1 MPLKEGSSDKI
12 VSDNIKKLMDE
23 GRPQKQAIAIA
34 YSNARKAKQVKKSD
48 SIISDDDRYLVNLEF
63 QTQNL
68 DVNDSRHIEVNTY
81 YNIFL
86 IKVDSNLYTGWIYLI
101 DGEEPVLVF
110 RNYTLEEI
118 VSQAYAQ
125 GIFQSDMIG
134 DSYYNQQNID
144 SINQMINTD
153 IVKDINDMGGPL
165 NESQNVANIPVG
177 VDENFSDDSMVME
190 LENYI
195 RFFSPRMAI
204 VQEDSSGGSAYLKLM
219 KSLVLMRFKMND
231 PLIKSQYQL
240 WPTINDSF
248 STILDNQT
256 QDYFKIEGEKIKK
269 STNIELETDLK
280 KSESKEDVRS
290 EESQWF
296 DTLTKSQ
303 AIQRLAIDFKFN
315 DPEVGLL

>member
-165 NESQNVANIPVG
+165 NESQNVTDIPVD

-280 KSESKEDVRS
+280 KSESKEDVKS

>member
-1 MPLKEGSSDKI
+1 MPLKEGSSDKT
-12 VSDNIKKLMDE
+12 VSDNIKKLMNE
-23 GRPQKQAIAIA
+23 GHPQKQAIAIA

-48 SIISDDDRYLVNLEF
+48 SVVSDDDRYLVNLEF

-68 DVNDSRHIEVNTY
+68 DINDSRHIEVNTY
-81 YNIFL
+81 YNVFL

-118 VSQAYAQ
+118 VSQAYSQ
-125 GIFQSDMIG
+125 GVFQSDMVG

-144 SINQMINTD
+144 NINAMISKDIAEDVSIVDTNLNEPTD
-153 IVKDINDMGGPL
+153 IGIGLESDL
-165 NESQNVANIPVG
+165 NN
-177 VDENFSDDSMVME
+177 DSMLME
-190 LENYI
+190 LEDYI
-195 RFFSPRMAI
+195 RFFAPRMVMI
-204 VQEDSSGGSAYLKLM
+204 QEDPNGSAYLKLM

-240 WPTINDSF
+240 WPTIADNSF
-248 STILDNQT
+248 SSILDNQA
-256 QDYFKIEGEKIKK
+256 QDYYKSEEEKIRK

-280 KSESKEDVRS
+280 KSESKDNSQS
-290 EESQWF
+290 EQSQWF
-296 DTLTKSQ
+296 DTLTRSQ

>member
-1 MPLKEGSSDKI
+1 MPLKEGSSDKT
-12 VSDNIKKLMDE
+12 VSDNIKKLMNE
-23 GRPQKQAIAIA
+23 GHPQKQAIAIA

-48 SIISDDDRYLVNLEF
+48 SVVSDDDRYLVNLEF

-68 DVNDSRHIEVNTY
+68 DINDSRHIEVNTY
-81 YNIFL
+81 YNVFL

-118 VSQAYAQ
+118 VSQAYSQ
-125 GIFQSDMIG
+125 GVFQSDMVG

-144 SINQMINTD
+144 NINAMIS
-153 IVKDINDMGGPL
+153 KDIAEDVSTIDTNSNEPIDIGIDLESDL
-165 NESQNVANIPVG
+165 NN
-177 VDENFSDDSMVME
+177 DSMLME
-190 LENYI
+190 LEDYI
-195 RFFSPRMAI
+195 RFFAPRMVMI
-204 VQEDSSGGSAYLKLM
+204 QEDPNGSAYLKLM

-240 WPTINDSF
+240 WPTIADNSF
-248 STILDNQT
+248 SSILDNQA
-256 QDYFKIEGEKIKK
+256 QDYYKSEEEKIRK

-280 KSESKEDVRS
+280 KSESKDNSQS
-290 EESQWF
+290 EQSQWF
-296 DTLTKSQ
+296 DTLTRSQ